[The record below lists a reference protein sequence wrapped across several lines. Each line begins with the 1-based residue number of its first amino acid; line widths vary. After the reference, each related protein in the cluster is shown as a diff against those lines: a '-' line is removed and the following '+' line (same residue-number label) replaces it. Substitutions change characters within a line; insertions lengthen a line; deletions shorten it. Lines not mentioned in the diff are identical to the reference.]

1 MNYNIMTQIVK
12 THVVQLFREQFQAKI
27 LVTHIKRYA
36 NPRRED
42 LGKRCNCETPRRS
55 YIKRRKRKQQSME
68 SNKFLNDTS
77 VQLSRKKQ
85 GNNFHVN
92 GAVKDSGNFHSE
104 YFPFW
109 AGRYFSSGEFQT
121 SQTFLQVNFFVATAT
136 LMATKF
142 NIFNFALEFLAIH

>member
-1 MNYNIMTQIVK
+1 MTQIVK

-92 GAVKDSGNFHSE
+92 GAVKDSGNFLGIFSILSRPILFVGRISNVPN
-104 YFPFW
+104 FPP
-109 AGRYFSSGEFQT
+109 SK
-121 SQTFLQVNFFVATAT
+121 FLRCYRNVNGHE
-136 LMATKF
+136 
-142 NIFNFALEFLAIH
+142 I